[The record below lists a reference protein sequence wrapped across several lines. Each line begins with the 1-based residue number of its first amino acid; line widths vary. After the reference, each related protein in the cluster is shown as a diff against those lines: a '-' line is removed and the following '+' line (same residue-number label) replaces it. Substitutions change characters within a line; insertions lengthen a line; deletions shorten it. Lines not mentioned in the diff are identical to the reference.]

1 MPGSPLFTPHALAAL
16 REAQRQSMPNVAYV
30 LVRSLVR
37 EPGAVV
43 RQTWTLARSFA
54 CRLSTQRA
62 DEQADETRRQNIETM
77 SLSYPVEEAPLD
89 GTELVIVVGDDA
101 QGDAAFTRVFR
112 VMGAKVEKTFET
124 RRQATVTTQD
134 VPADVDPIDFIP

>member
-1 MPGSPLFTPHALAAL
+1 
-16 REAQRQSMPNVAYV
+16 
-30 LVRSLVR
+30 
-37 EPGAVV
+37 
-43 RQTWTLARSFA
+43 
-54 CRLSTQRA
+54 
-62 DEQADETRRQNIETM
+62 M